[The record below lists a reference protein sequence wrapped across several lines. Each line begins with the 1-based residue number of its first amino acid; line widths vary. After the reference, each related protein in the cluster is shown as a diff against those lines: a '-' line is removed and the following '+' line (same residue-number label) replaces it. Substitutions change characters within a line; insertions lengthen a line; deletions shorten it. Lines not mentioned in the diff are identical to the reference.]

1 MKSKFPGHFQ
11 LTEDERKD
19 LWKNALFTLDA
30 NILLNLYRYS
40 DTTREEF
47 FKILKKIKDRI
58 WIPHQS
64 AQEFFNN
71 RLDVISQQEK
81 SYEET
86 ISSLK
91 EIEEKFHN
99 SRQHPFLDEKLL
111 KEFTSLNKEIC
122 EQLEKNKKPH
132 NDRITK
138 DDIIDKIKSLFD
150 KKVGNE
156 FTEEELQKIYE
167 EGASRFKNKTPP
179 GYKDS
184 SKKDNTE
191 TEEELQKI
199 YEEGESRFKNK
210 TPPGYKDSSKK
221 DNTELNSRKYGD
233 FIIWKQ
239 IIQQSK
245 DLKKGIIFVT
255 DDKKEDW
262 WVRYKGKTISP
273 RPELIKEFQS
283 ATEQSFHMYPSDRF
297 LEFARDFLNE
307 EVDEKAIEEIRELR
321 RSDEKAS
328 EEIRELKRMDGQRR
342 MKLRKEE
349 EYRKYQFQKS
359 LMEEIIRLEEELNV
373 IDERKNHLKNLI
385 DEQYLILDKSDSDE
399 YEERK
404 LSRFKHELKILNSKS
419 DEIRRLLMFLT
430 GRGDK

>member
-1 MKSKFPGHFQ
+1 MKSKFPGYFK

-40 DTTREEF
+40 DTTRKEF
-47 FKILKKIKDRI
+47 FKILNKIKDRI

-71 RLDVISQQEK
+71 RLRVISQQEK
-81 SYEET
+81 SCEKT
-86 ISSLK
+86 ISSLE
-91 EIEEKFHN
+91 EIEKGFHN
-99 SRQHPFLDEKLL
+99 SRQHPFLDETFLEK
-111 KEFTSLNKEIC
+111 FISLNKEIC

-138 DDIIDKIKSLFD
+138 DDILDKIESLFD

-156 FTEEELQKIYE
+156 FTEEELQKIC
-167 EGASRFKNKTPP
+167 
-179 GYKDS
+179 
-184 SKKDNTE
+184 
-191 TEEELQKI
+191 
-199 YEEGESRFKNK
+199 EEGESRFKNK
-210 TPPGYKDSSKK
+210 IPPGYDDSSKN

-262 WVRYKGKTISP
+262 WARFEGKTISP

-283 ATEQSFHMYPSDRF
+283 ATEQSFHMYRSDRF
-297 LEFARDFLNE
+297 LEFAHKFLKE
-307 EVDEKAIEEIRELR
+307 KVDEKAIEEIRGLR
-321 RSDEKAS
+321 ILDEKAS
-328 EEIRELKRMDGQRR
+328 EEIHELRMDGRR
-342 MKLRKEE
+342 LMRNLRRLRKEE
-349 EYRKYQFQKS
+349 EYRNYHQFQKS
-359 LMEEIIRLEEELNV
+359 LMKEIIRLEEELNV

-404 LSRFKHELKILNSKS
+404 LSRFKDELKILNSKS
-419 DEIRRLLMFLT
+419 DKIRMRLMFL
-430 GRGDK
+430 RNVNINKES

>member
-1 MKSKFPGHFQ
+1 MKSKFPGHFR
-11 LTEDERKD
+11 LTKDESKD

-40 DTTREEF
+40 DNTRNGF
-47 FKILKKIKDRI
+47 FEILNKIKDRI

-86 ISSLK
+86 ISDLK
-91 EIEEKFHN
+91 RIEEKFHN

-111 KEFTSLNKEIC
+111 KEFASLKEKIC
-122 EQLEKNKKPH
+122 KELERSKEFH
-132 NDRITK
+132 NNRITK
-138 DDIIDKIKSLFD
+138 DDIKYDILDNIESLFD

-167 EGASRFKNKTPP
+167 EGELRFKNRIPP

-184 SKKDNTE
+184 SKNDNTE
-191 TEEELQKI
+191 RNL
-199 YEEGESRFKNK
+199 
-210 TPPGYKDSSKK
+210 
-221 DNTELNSRKYGD
+221 RKYGD

-239 IIQQSK
+239 IIQKSK
-245 DLKKGIIFVT
+245 DLKQGIILVT
-255 DDKKEDW
+255 DDRKEDW

-283 ATEQSFHMYPSDRF
+283 ATEQSFHMYQPDQF
-297 LEFARDFLNE
+297 LEFSHDFLNE
-307 EVDEKAIEEIRELR
+307 KVDKEAIKEIRELR
-321 RSDEKAS
+321 RSDEKAV
-328 EEIRELKRMDGQRR
+328 EEIRMRLDDKLRRR
-342 MKLRKEE
+342 MKRENLHRPRG
-349 EYRKYQFQKS
+349 EYREYYQFQKPW
-359 LMEEIIRLEEELNV
+359 MKERIRLGEELNF

-385 DEQYLILDKSDSDE
+385 DEQHLILDNSDSDE

-404 LSRFKHELKILNSKS
+404 LSRFKHELKMLKSKS
-419 DEIRRLLMFLT
+419 DEIRMRLMFLAE
-430 GRGDK
+430 REDK

>member
-1 MKSKFPGHFQ
+1 MKSKFPGHFK

-19 LWKNALFTLDA
+19 LWKSALFTLDT

-40 DTTREEF
+40 DKTREEF
-47 FKILKKIKDRI
+47 FKILNKIKDRI

-64 AQEFFNN
+64 VLEFFNN
-71 RLDVISQQEK
+71 RLGVISQQEK
-81 SYEET
+81 SYKST
-86 ISSLK
+86 IFNLK
-91 EIEEKFHN
+91 KIEEEFHN
-99 SRQHPFLDEKLL
+99 SREHPFLDETFLEK
-111 KEFTSLNKEIC
+111 FISLNKEIC
-122 EQLEKNKKPH
+122 EQLEKNKKSH
-132 NDRITK
+132 NNRITK
-138 DDIIDKIKSLFD
+138 DDILDKIESLFD

-167 EGASRFKNKTPP
+167 EG
-179 GYKDS
+179 
-184 SKKDNTE
+184 
-191 TEEELQKI
+191 
-199 YEEGESRFKNK
+199 ESRLKNK

-221 DNTELNSRKYGD
+221 DNTELNLRKYGD

-245 DLKKGIIFVT
+245 DLKQGIIFVT
-255 DDKKEDW
+255 DDKKGDW
-262 WVRYKGKTISP
+262 WVEFEGKTISP

-283 ATEQSFHMYPSDRF
+283 ATEQSFHMYKSDRF
-297 LEFARDFLNE
+297 LEFAREFLKE
-307 EVDEKAIEEIRELR
+307 KVDEKAIEEIRELR

-328 EEIRELKRMDGQRR
+328 EEIRELRRSDEKAIEEIRELRMDGRRRR

-349 EYRKYQFQKS
+349 EYRKYQFRKS
-359 LMEEIIRLEEELNV
+359 LMKEIISLEEELDF

-385 DEQYLILDKSDSDE
+385 DEQYLILGKSDPDE

-404 LSRFKHELKILNSKS
+404 LSRFKHELKMLNSKS
-419 DEIRRLLMFLT
+419 DEIRRRLMFLM